1 MFSDSPVK
9 LDEPA
14 EMVYELTTP
23 EETIFSFLD
32 SHEIKYERFQHEPV
46 YTCPKM
52 AEYLHTD
59 EARIAKSMIMKK
71 GGGGYLL
78 AVLPGNMKVDF
89 ARLAKVVGA
98 RSVTLA
104 PIEEA
109 QKIAGCTVGSVH
121 PLGNLLNLDT
131 YFDQKLTTYDQV
143 YFNPGS
149 HTLSVKIDTRNLM
162 EIVNPRIAEFAVA
175 RR

>member
-1 MFSDSPVK
+1 LMNP
-9 LDEPA
+9 
-14 EMVYELTTP
+14 T
-23 EETIFSFLD
+23 ETIFAFLD
-32 SHEIKYERFQHEPV
+32 SREIKYERFQHAPV

-89 ARLAKVVGA
+89 AKLAKIVGA
-98 RSVTLA
+98 RAVSLA
-104 PIEEA
+104 PVEEA

-131 YFDQKLTTYDQV
+131 YFDKMLTTYDAV
-143 YFNPGS
+143 FFNPGS
-149 HTLSVKIDTRNLM
+149 HTMSVKIETRDLVNL
-162 EIVNPRIAEFAVA
+162 VKPRITEFAVA